1 MPPSR
6 RDLLATFLGLPAL
19 LAGCS
24 SRTTPLPDGELVGPS
39 VDLGHRLRDGWK
51 PKPAEDAWESVPILI
66 VGGGVAGLAA
76 AWRLERSGF
85 RDYRVLELERELGGT
100 SRGGSGKTGPFPW
113 GAHYLPAPLAHHRLT
128 IELLKDLGVID
139 GYAADG
145 MPMIA
150 EEVLC
155 RDPHERIFYR
165 GRWYEGLY
173 LHAGQSPE
181 DVRQF
186 QAFRTEIDRWVAW
199 RDGKGR
205 RAFTIPIA
213 FASDDPEVTALDRE
227 TMADWLDRHNFTSPR
242 LRWLIDYACR
252 DDYGLTPDHTSAWAG
267 LFYFAARVKAP
278 GAEAQ
283 PMLTWPEGNG
293 RLVAHLAKRSTDRI
307 DSGWAASEVIP
318 VDRNGKPGVDVIAV
332 NAVGD
337 KGDAVRGFHA
347 ERVIFAAPQF
357 VAKHLIRDY
366 RNQPYV
372 GEFDYGAWAVANLQL
387 KDRPAEIGFPGAW
400 DNVLYESPSLGYVV
414 NTHQHGLDYGPTTF
428 TWYYPMCDADANV
441 ARSRLLGTGW
451 RDWAD
456 IALADLTPAHPDI
469 REQVERLDVMR
480 WGHAMVR
487 PKPGF
492 IWDSARHKAAMV
504 FRGIHFAAADLSGLA
519 LFEEAFYHGVRAGEE
534 VLAARG
540 VSARSMLG

>member
-1 MPPSR
+1 MPPTR
-6 RDLLATFLGLPAL
+6 RELLATFLGVPAL

-24 SRTTPLPDGELVGPS
+24 SRVPPLPDGELIGPS
-39 VDLGHRLRDGWK
+39 LDLGHRLRDGWR
-51 PKPAEDAWESVPILI
+51 PKPADDAWESVPVVI
-66 VGGGVAGLAA
+66 VGGGVAGLAT
-76 AWRLERSGF
+76 AWRFERAGF
-85 RDYRVLELERELGGT
+85 RDYRVLELERDLGGT
-100 SRGGSGKTGPFPW
+100 SRSGRGKTGPYPW
-113 GAHYLPAPLAHHRLT
+113 GAHYLPSPLAHHRLT
-128 IELLKDLGVID
+128 IELLKDLGVIE
-139 GYAADG
+139 GFAADG
-145 MPMIA
+145 TPVIA

-186 QAFRTEIDRWVAW
+186 RAFRTEIDRWVSS

-227 TMADWLDRHNFTSPR
+227 TMADWLAQRGFNSPR
-242 LRWLIDYACR
+242 LLWLVDYACR
-252 DDYGLTPDHTSAWAG
+252 DDYGTTPNLTSAWAG
-267 LFYFAARVKAP
+267 LFYFAARMKAP

-283 PMLTWPEGNG
+283 PLLTWPEGNG
-293 RLVAHLAKRSTDRI
+293 RLVAHLAKHSTDRI
-307 DSGWAASEVIP
+307 DSGWAASEIVP
-318 VDRNGKPGVDVIAV
+318 TERNGKPSVDVIAV
-332 NAVGD
+332 SAAS
-337 KGDAVRGFHA
+337 DAVRGFRA
-347 ERVIFAAPQF
+347 DRVIFAAPQF

-366 RNQPYV
+366 RNQPHV
-372 GEFDYGAWAVANLQL
+372 HEFEYGAWAVANLHL
-387 KDRPAEIGFPGAW
+387 KDLPTEIGFPGAW

-414 NTHQHGLDYGPTTF
+414 NTHQLGLDYGPATW
-428 TWYYPMCDADANV
+428 TWYYPMCDENPNE
-441 ARSRLLGTGW
+441 ARTRLLATGW
-451 RDWAD
+451 RDWAE
-456 IALADLTPAHPDI
+456 IALADLTPAHADI

-492 IWDSARHKAAMV
+492 LWGAARRKASMP

-519 LFEEAFYHGVRAGEE
+519 LFEEAFYHGVRAAEE
-534 VLAARG
+534 VLATQGRL
-540 VSARSMLG
+540 VEMLT